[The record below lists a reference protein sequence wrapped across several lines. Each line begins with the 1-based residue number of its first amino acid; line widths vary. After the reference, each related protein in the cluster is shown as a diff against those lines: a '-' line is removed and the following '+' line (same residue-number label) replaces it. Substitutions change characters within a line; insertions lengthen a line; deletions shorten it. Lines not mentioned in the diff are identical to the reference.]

1 MVEEFY
7 GKISRS
13 GSNLSD
19 SLEDKLTGDF
29 FGTLRYMDFC
39 DGLQPVLC
47 GALRKSEKQQ
57 AESKAAIQLIE
68 NVNCTNIKDEEHIK
82 FWPKHD
88 LGELDVLLEFDN
100 CYIGIE
106 VKFQSGL
113 SSDDQL
119 IREANILCDLP
130 KDKKKILLFIAK
142 HESCIS
148 VYRKYKKDIS
158 KQGVHFVFAS
168 WEDILQSMKDIL
180 NGGKGSKYTFG
191 QKLMICDLVRLL
203 TRKDFDTFLSMT
215 NGISDRPDQ
224 PIEKKGYF
232 MLDDKN
238 HKDDTMNY
246 KNAAFVVFMTYK
258 NVGKLREAIKSESE
272 NEDCE
277 YTFIKNQNKN
287 KEKGYEYPA
296 AGMVNDFWW
305 LFSKEANS
313 GSGGTS
319 LYAINIFLTDT
330 NEDAPSE
337 PIFRVLRYISPN
349 AISKKLT
356 GKKLVDAFDEN
367 ADAERNTRDI
377 VVDEIPMTLHQR
389 DINDSEKHAGL
400 RGCYYVDLPLMSI
413 SEDDIVHIFHIFDEL
428 SKQSDIAY
436 SQQATNEE

>member
-1 MVEEFY
+1 M
-7 GKISRS
+7 
-13 GSNLSD
+13 
-19 SLEDKLTGDF
+19 
-29 FGTLRYMDFC
+29 
-39 DGLQPVLC
+39 
-47 GALRKSEKQQ
+47 
-57 AESKAAIQLIE
+57 
-68 NVNCTNIKDEEHIK
+68 
-82 FWPKHD
+82 
-88 LGELDVLLEFDN
+88 LEFDN

-106 VKFQSGL
+106 VKYKSGL

-191 QKLMICDLVRLL
+191 QKLMISDLIRLL

-215 NGISDRPDQ
+215 NGIADKLGQ
-224 PIEKKGYF
+224 LIEKEEYF
-232 MLDDKN
+232 MADRKN
-238 HKDDTMNY
+238 NKDYTTNY

-258 NVGKLREAIKSESE
+258 NVEKLREAIKSESG

-277 YTFIKNQNKN
+277 YTFINRPEDTDN
-287 KEKGYEYPA
+287 GI
-296 AGMVNDFWW
+296 VNDFWW
-305 LFSKEANS
+305 LFSKEANT
-313 GSGGTS
+313 GSGDTS
-319 LYAINIFLTDT
+319 LYAINIFLTNTD
-330 NEDAPSE
+330 EADPSE

-356 GKKLVDAFDEN
+356 GKKLAEAFDEN
-367 ADAERNTRDI
+367 DDAERNARDI

-413 SEDDIVHIFHIFDEL
+413 SKDDIVHIFHIFDEL

-436 SQQATNEE
+436 SQQAPNEE

>member
-19 SLEDKLTGDF
+19 SSEDKLTGDL

-39 DGLQPVLC
+39 DGLQPILC

-57 AESKAAIQLIE
+57 AESQAAIQLIE
-68 NVNCTNIKDEEHIK
+68 NVNGTNISDEEHIK

-168 WEDILQSMKDIL
+168 WEDILQSMKDIVH
-180 NGGKGSKYTFG
+180 GGKGSKYTFG
-191 QKLMICDLVRLL
+191 QKLMISDLVRLL

-215 NGISDRPDQ
+215 NGISDKLGQ
-224 PIEKKGYF
+224 LIEKEGYF
-232 MLDDKN
+232 MLN
-238 HKDDTMNY
+238 HKDYATNY

-258 NVGKLREAIKSESE
+258 NVQKLRKAIKSESE
-272 NEDCE
+272 NENCE
-277 YTFIKNQNKN
+277 YTFIKKQNKN
-287 KEKGYEYPA
+287 KEKEYEYSA
-296 AGMVNDFWW
+296 AGIVNDFWW
-305 LFSKEANS
+305 LFSKEANT
-313 GSGGTS
+313 GSGDTS
-319 LYAINIFLTDT
+319 LYAINIILTNTD
-330 NEDAPSE
+330 EDDPSE

-349 AISKKLT
+349 AISKNLT
-356 GKKLVDAFDEN
+356 GKKLADAFDDPAN
-367 ADAERNTRDI
+367 AERDTRDI

-389 DINDSEKHAGL
+389 DINNPKDYAGL
-400 RGCYYVDLPLMSI
+400 QSCYYVDLPLMSI
-413 SEDDIVHIFHIFDEL
+413 SKDDIVHIFHIFDEL

>member
-19 SLEDKLTGDF
+19 NSEDKLTGDF
-29 FGTLRYMDFC
+29 FGALRYMDFC
-39 DGLQPVLC
+39 DGLQPILC

-57 AESKAAIQLIE
+57 AESQAAIQLIG
-68 NVNCTNIKDEEHIK
+68 NVNCTNISDEEHIK

-106 VKFQSGL
+106 VKFKSGL

-142 HESCIS
+142 HEACLS
-148 VYRKYKKDIS
+148 VYRKHKNIIS
-158 KQGVHFVFAS
+158 KDVHFVFAS

-180 NGGKGSKYTFG
+180 HGGKGSKYTFG

-232 MLDDKN
+232 MVDN
-238 HKDDTMNY
+238 NKDYTTNY

-258 NVGKLREAIKSESE
+258 NVDKLLKAIKSESE

-277 YTFIKNQNKN
+277 YTFINRPEDTDN
-287 KEKGYEYPA
+287 GI
-296 AGMVNDFWW
+296 VDDIW
-305 LFSKEANS
+305 LTFSKEANT
-313 GSGGTS
+313 GSGDTS
-319 LYAINIFLTDT
+319 LYAINIILTNT
-330 NEDAPSE
+330 NEADPSD
-337 PIFRVLRYISPN
+337 PIFRVLRYISPI

-356 GKKLVDAFDEN
+356 EKELAEAFDDTAN
-367 ADAERNTRDI
+367 AERDTCDI
-377 VVDEIPMTLHQR
+377 VVDEIAMTLYQR
-389 DINDSEKHAGL
+389 DINNSKKHAGL
-400 RGCYYVDLPLMSI
+400 QGCYYVDLPLMSI
-413 SEDDIVHIFHIFDEL
+413 SKDDIKRVFHIFDEL

>member
-39 DGLQPVLC
+39 DGLQPILC
-47 GALRKSEKQQ
+47 GALRKSEKHQE
-57 AESKAAIQLIE
+57 ESQTAIQLIE
-68 NVNCTNIKDEEHIK
+68 NVNCTNIRDEEHIK

-180 NGGKGSKYTFG
+180 HGGKRSKYTFG

-203 TRKDFDTFLSMT
+203 TRKGFDTFLSMT

-258 NVGKLREAIKSESE
+258 NVDKLLKTINSKSQE
-272 NEDCE
+272 CG
-277 YTFIKNQNKN
+277 YTFIKRH
-287 KEKGYEYPA
+287 EEMC
-296 AGMVNDFWW
+296 AGIVDDLW
-305 LFSKEANS
+305 LTFSKEANS
-313 GSGGTS
+313 GSGDTS
-319 LYAINIFLTDT
+319 LYAVNIFLTNT
-330 NEDAPSE
+330 NEADPSD
-337 PIFRVLRYISPN
+337 PIFRVLRYTSSN
-349 AISKKLT
+349 AISKNLT
-356 GKKLVDAFDEN
+356 GENLAEAFDDTAN
-367 ADAERNTRDI
+367 TERNTRDI
-377 VVDEIPMTLHQR
+377 VVDEIAMTLHQR
-389 DINDSEKHAGL
+389 DINNSEKHAGL

-413 SEDDIVHIFHIFDEL
+413 SNDDIKRVFHMFDEL

>member
-19 SLEDKLTGDF
+19 NSEDKLTGDF

-39 DGLQPVLC
+39 DGLQPILC

-57 AESKAAIQLIE
+57 AESQAVIQLIG
-68 NVNCTNIKDEEHIK
+68 NANCTNIKDEEHIK

-113 SSDDQL
+113 TSDDQL

-191 QKLMICDLVRLL
+191 QKLMIRDLVRLL
-203 TRKDFDTFLSMT
+203 TSKDFDTFLSMT
-215 NGISDRPDQ
+215 NGIADKLGQ
-224 PIEKKGYF
+224 LIEEDVHA
-232 MLDDKN
+232 MLNDKN
-238 HKDDTMNY
+238 YKDYTTNY
-246 KNAAFVVFMTYK
+246 KNAAYVVFMTYK
-258 NVGKLREAIKSESE
+258 NVEKLREAIKSKSK
-272 NEDCE
+272 E
-277 YTFIKNQNKN
+277 YGYVFI
-287 KEKGYEYPA
+287 KGYEEKR
-296 AGMVNDFWW
+296 AGIVDDIW
-305 LFSKEANS
+305 LTFSKEANT
-313 GSGGTS
+313 GSGDTS
-319 LYAINIFLTDT
+319 LYAVNIFLTNT
-330 NEDAPSE
+330 NEEHPSE

-356 GKKLVDAFDEN
+356 RENLADAFDDPAN
-367 ADAERNTRDI
+367 TERNACDI
-377 VVDEIPMTLHQR
+377 VVDEIAMTLHQR
-389 DINDSEKHAGL
+389 DINNPKDYAGL
-400 RGCYYVDLPLMSI
+400 QGCYYVDLPLMSI
-413 SEDDIVHIFHIFDEL
+413 SNDDIVHIFHIFDEL

-436 SQQATNEE
+436 SQQATNGE

>member
-19 SLEDKLTGDF
+19 SSEDKLTGDF

-39 DGLQPVLC
+39 DGLQPILC

-158 KQGVHFVFAS
+158 RQRVHFVFAS
-168 WEDILQSMKDIL
+168 WENILQSLKDIL

-191 QKLMICDLVRLL
+191 QKLMISDLIRLL

-215 NGISDRPDQ
+215 NGIADKLGRL
-224 PIEKKGYF
+224 IEEDVHA
-232 MLDDKN
+232 MLNDKN
-238 HKDDTMNY
+238 YKDYTTNY
-246 KNAAFVVFMTYK
+246 KNAAYVVFMTYK
-258 NVGKLREAIKSESE
+258 NVEKLLKEIESKSK

-277 YTFIKNQNKN
+277 YTFINRP
-287 KEKGYEYPA
+287 EDTDSGIVA
-296 AGMVNDFWW
+296 DIW
-305 LFSKEANS
+305 LTFSKEANT
-313 GSGGTS
+313 GSGETS
-319 LYAINIFLTDT
+319 LYAVNIFLTNT
-330 NEDAPSE
+330 NEEHPSD
-337 PIFRVLRYISPN
+337 PIFRVLRYVSPI

-356 GKKLVDAFDEN
+356 AKELAKAFDDTAN
-367 ADAERNTRDI
+367 TERDTCDI
-377 VVDEIPMTLHQR
+377 VVDEITMTLHQR
-389 DINDSEKHAGL
+389 DINNSKKHAGL
-400 RGCYYVDLPLMSI
+400 QGCYYVDLPLMSI
-413 SEDDIVHIFHIFDEL
+413 SKDDIKRVFHIFDEL

>member
-39 DGLQPVLC
+39 DGLQPILC

-57 AESKAAIQLIE
+57 TESKAAIQLIE

-106 VKFQSGL
+106 VKFKSGL

-180 NGGKGSKYTFG
+180 HGGKGSNYTFG
-191 QKLMICDLVRLL
+191 QKLMISDLIRLL
-203 TRKDFDTFLSMT
+203 TTKDFETFLSMT

-238 HKDDTMNY
+238 HKCDTTNY
-246 KNAAFVVFMTYK
+246 RNAAYVVFMTYK
-258 NVGKLREAIKSESE
+258 NVEKLCEAIKSKSE
-272 NEDCE
+272 E
-277 YTFIKNQNKN
+277 YGYAFIKK
-287 KEKGYEYPA
+287 KEETC
-296 AGMVNDFWW
+296 AGIVDDIW
-305 LFSKEANS
+305 LTFSKEANT
-313 GSGGTS
+313 GSGDTS
-319 LYAINIFLTDT
+319 LYAVNIFLTNT
-330 NEDAPSE
+330 NEKHPSE

-349 AISKKLT
+349 AISKNLTRRKLAE
-356 GKKLVDAFDEN
+356 AFDKN
-367 ADAERNTRDI
+367 ADAERNACNI
-377 VVDEIPMTLHQR
+377 VVDGISMTLHQR
-389 DINDSEKHAGL
+389 DINNPKDNAGL
-400 RGCYYVDLPLMSI
+400 QHCYYVDLPLMSI
-413 SEDDIVHIFHIFDEL
+413 SKDDIVHIFHIFDEL
-428 SKQSDIAY
+428 SKQS
-436 SQQATNEE
+436 

>member
-39 DGLQPVLC
+39 DGLQPILC

-57 AESKAAIQLIE
+57 AESQAAIQLIG
-68 NVNCTNIKDEEHIK
+68 NVNCTNISDEEHIK

-88 LGELDVLLEFDN
+88 RGEVDVLLEFDN

-148 VYRKYKKDIS
+148 VYRKYKDIIS
-158 KQGVHFVFAS
+158 KDVHFVFAS
-168 WEDILQSMKDIL
+168 WEGILQSMKDIL
-180 NGGKGSKYTFG
+180 HGEKGSKYTFG
-191 QKLMICDLVRLL
+191 QKLMIGDLVRLL
-203 TRKDFDTFLSMT
+203 TRKDFETFLSMT

-224 PIEKKGYF
+224 SIEKKGYF
-232 MLDDKN
+232 MVDN
-238 HKDDTMNY
+238 NKDYATNY

-258 NVGKLREAIKSESE
+258 NIQKLRKAIKSESE
-272 NEDCE
+272 NENCE
-277 YTFIKNQNKN
+277 YTFIKKQNKN
-287 KEKGYEYPA
+287 KEKEYEYPA
-296 AGMVNDFWW
+296 AGIVNDFWW
-305 LFSKEANS
+305 LFSKEANT
-313 GSGGTS
+313 GSGDTS
-319 LYAINIFLTDT
+319 LYAVNIFLTNTD
-330 NEDAPSE
+330 EDDPSD

-356 GKKLVDAFDEN
+356 GKKLAEAFDEN
-367 ADAERNTRDI
+367 DDAERNARDI

-413 SEDDIVHIFHIFDEL
+413 SKDDIVHIFHIFDEL

-436 SQQATNEE
+436 SQQAPNEE

>member
-39 DGLQPVLC
+39 DGLQPILC

-57 AESKAAIQLIE
+57 AESQAAIQLIE

-82 FWPKHD
+82 FWPKHA

-106 VKFQSGL
+106 VKFKSGL

-142 HESCIS
+142 HESCLSI
-148 VYRKYKKDIS
+148 YRKYKKDMS
-158 KQGVHFVFAS
+158 KHGVHFVFAS

-180 NGGKGSKYTFG
+180 HGGKGSNYTFG
-191 QKLMICDLVRLL
+191 QKLMISDLVRLL
-203 TRKDFDTFLSMT
+203 TRKDLDTFLSMT
-215 NGISDRPDQ
+215 NGIADKLGQ
-224 PIEKKGYF
+224 LIEKERYF
-232 MLDDKN
+232 MADRKN
-238 HKDDTMNY
+238 NKDYTTNY

-258 NVGKLREAIKSESE
+258 NVEKLLKEIESKSKE
-272 NEDCE
+272 CG
-277 YTFIKNQNKN
+277 YVFIKWYE
-287 KEKGYEYPA
+287 EKC
-296 AGMVNDFWW
+296 AGIVDDIW
-305 LFSKEANS
+305 LTFSKEANT
-313 GSGGTS
+313 GSGDTS
-319 LYAINIFLTDT
+319 LYAVNIFLTNT
-330 NEDAPSE
+330 NEDDPSD

-349 AISKKLT
+349 AISKNLT
-356 GKKLVDAFDEN
+356 REKLVDTFDTN
-367 ADAERNTRDI
+367 ANAERDTCDI
-377 VVDEIPMTLHQR
+377 VVDEITMTLHQR
-389 DINDSEKHAGL
+389 DINNSKKHAGL
-400 RGCYYVDLPLMSI
+400 QGCYYVDLPLMSI
-413 SEDDIVHIFHIFDEL
+413 SQDDIKRVFHIFDEL

>member
-19 SLEDKLTGDF
+19 NLEDKLTGDF

-39 DGLQPVLC
+39 DGLQPILC

-57 AESKAAIQLIE
+57 TESKAAIQLIE

-148 VYRKYKKDIS
+148 IYRKYKKDIS
-158 KQGVHFVFAS
+158 KQRVHFVFAS
-168 WEDILQSMKDIL
+168 WENILQSLKDIL

-191 QKLMICDLVRLL
+191 QKLMISDLIRLL

-224 PIEKKGYF
+224 SIEKKGYF
-232 MLDDKN
+232 MLN
-238 HKDDTMNY
+238 HKDYATNY

-258 NVGKLREAIKSESE
+258 NVQKLREAIKSESE

-277 YTFIKNQNKN
+277 YTFIKNPKKN
-287 KEKGYEYPA
+287 KGKGYEYPA

-305 LFSKEANS
+305 LFTKEANA
-313 GSGGTS
+313 GSGDTS
-319 LYAINIFLTDT
+319 LYAVNIFLTNTD
-330 NEDAPSE
+330 EKHPSN

-356 GKKLVDAFDEN
+356 RENLADAFDDPAN
-367 ADAERNTRDI
+367 TERNACDI

-389 DINDSEKHAGL
+389 DINNPKDYAGL
-400 RGCYYVDLPLMSI
+400 QGCYYVDLPLMSI
-413 SEDDIVHIFHIFDEL
+413 SNDDIVHIFHIFDEL

>member
-19 SLEDKLTGDF
+19 SSEDKLTGDL

-39 DGLQPVLC
+39 DGLQPILC

-180 NGGKGSKYTFG
+180 HGGKGSKYTFG
-191 QKLMICDLVRLL
+191 QKLMISDLVRLL

-215 NGISDRPDQ
+215 NGISDKLGQ
-224 PIEKKGYF
+224 LIEKEGYF
-232 MLDDKN
+232 MLN
-238 HKDDTMNY
+238 HKDYATNY

-258 NVGKLREAIKSESE
+258 NVDKLLKDIKSESE

-277 YTFIKNQNKN
+277 YTSINRPEDMDN
-287 KEKGYEYPA
+287 GI
-296 AGMVNDFWW
+296 VVDIW
-305 LFSKEANS
+305 LTFSKEANI
-313 GSGGTS
+313 GSGDTS
-319 LYAINIFLTDT
+319 LYAVNIFLTNP
-330 NEDAPSE
+330 NEEHPAD
-337 PIFRVLRYISPN
+337 PIFRVLRYVSPIT
-349 AISKKLT
+349 ISKKLPA
-356 GKKLVDAFDEN
+356 KELAKAFDDKAN
-367 ADAERNTRDI
+367 AERDTCDI
-377 VVDEIPMTLHQR
+377 VVDEITMTLHQR
-389 DINDSEKHAGL
+389 DINNSKKHAGL
-400 RGCYYVDLPLMSI
+400 QGCYYVDLPLMSI
-413 SEDDIVHIFHIFDEL
+413 SQDDIKRVFHIFDEL

>member
-19 SLEDKLTGDF
+19 NSEDKLTGDF
-29 FGTLRYMDFC
+29 FGALRYMDFC
-39 DGLQPVLC
+39 DGLQPILC

-57 AESKAAIQLIE
+57 AESQAAIQLIG
-68 NVNCTNIKDEEHIK
+68 NVNCTNISDEEHIK

-106 VKFQSGL
+106 VKFKSGL

-142 HESCIS
+142 HEACLS
-148 VYRKYKKDIS
+148 VYRKHKNIIS
-158 KQGVHFVFAS
+158 KDVHFVFAS

-180 NGGKGSKYTFG
+180 HGGKGSKYTFG
-191 QKLMICDLVRLL
+191 QKLMICDLMRLL
-203 TRKDFDTFLSMT
+203 TRKGFDTFLSMT

-232 MLDDKN
+232 MVDN
-238 HKDDTMNY
+238 NKDYTTNY

-258 NVGKLREAIKSESE
+258 NVDKLLKAIKSESE

-277 YTFIKNQNKN
+277 YTFINRPEDTDN
-287 KEKGYEYPA
+287 GI
-296 AGMVNDFWW
+296 VDDIW
-305 LFSKEANS
+305 LTFSKEANT
-313 GSGGTS
+313 GSGDTS
-319 LYAINIFLTDT
+319 LYAINIILTNT
-330 NEDAPSE
+330 NEADPSD
-337 PIFRVLRYISPN
+337 PIFRVLRYISPI

-356 GKKLVDAFDEN
+356 EKELAEAFDDTAN
-367 ADAERNTRDI
+367 AERDTCDI
-377 VVDEIPMTLHQR
+377 VVDEIAMTLYQR
-389 DINDSEKHAGL
+389 DINNSKKHAGL
-400 RGCYYVDLPLMSI
+400 QGCYYVDLPLMSI
-413 SEDDIVHIFHIFDEL
+413 SKDDIKRVFHIFDEL

>member
-29 FGTLRYMDFC
+29 FGALRYMDFC
-39 DGLQPVLC
+39 DGLQPILC

-57 AESKAAIQLIE
+57 AESQAAIQLIG
-68 NVNCTNIKDEEHIK
+68 NVNCTNISDEEHIK

-106 VKFQSGL
+106 VKFKSGL

-142 HESCIS
+142 HEACLS
-148 VYRKYKKDIS
+148 VYRKHKNIIS
-158 KQGVHFVFAS
+158 KDVHFVFAS

-180 NGGKGSKYTFG
+180 HGGKGSKYTFG

-203 TRKDFDTFLSMT
+203 TRKGFDTFLSMT

-232 MLDDKN
+232 MVDN
-238 HKDDTMNY
+238 NKDYTTNY

-258 NVGKLREAIKSESE
+258 NVDKLLKAIKSESE

-277 YTFIKNQNKN
+277 YTFINRPEDTDN
-287 KEKGYEYPA
+287 GI
-296 AGMVNDFWW
+296 VDDIW
-305 LFSKEANS
+305 LTFSKEANT
-313 GSGGTS
+313 GSGDTS
-319 LYAINIFLTDT
+319 LYAINIILTNT
-330 NEDAPSE
+330 NEADPSD
-337 PIFRVLRYISPN
+337 PIFGVLRYISPI

-356 GKKLVDAFDEN
+356 EKELAEAFDDTAN
-367 ADAERNTRDI
+367 AERDTCDI
-377 VVDEIPMTLHQR
+377 VVDEIAMTLYQR
-389 DINDSEKHAGL
+389 DINNSKKHAGL
-400 RGCYYVDLPLMSI
+400 QGCYYVDLPLMSI
-413 SEDDIVHIFHIFDEL
+413 SKDDIKRVFHIFDEL